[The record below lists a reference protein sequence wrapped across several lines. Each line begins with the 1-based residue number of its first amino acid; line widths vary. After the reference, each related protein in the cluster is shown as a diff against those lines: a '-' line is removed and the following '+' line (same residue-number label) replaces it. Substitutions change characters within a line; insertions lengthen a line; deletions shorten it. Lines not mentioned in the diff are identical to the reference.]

1 MAGGHGSRSMQWLA
15 IHALE
20 VEKKE
25 LSVAQ
30 DPGLEIPLSIFRVGL
45 PTAVNLV

>member
-20 VEKKE
+20 VEKE

-30 DPGLEIPLSIFRVGL
+30 DPGLEIPLSIFRVDL
-45 PTAVNLV
+45 PAAVNLV